1 MKQRLLTSQEDILAR
16 LTHNINYGDGLL
28 VLAGDEGSGKSTI
41 AISLLEELDVYNQAL
56 ISCPK
61 HIKITEVRKKIVE
74 QFFTDAMFN
83 EEEPLPDILLRL
95 ANGRS
100 QSMLVIMDDATSLSD
115 DIVEELLLLPH
126 LQSQGIRLRMV
137 FTTTVERSQ
146 ELKKTLPKAYGCQ
159 VVIVE
164 ISTLNQDESLDLY
177 QRLMARATVQPP
189 VGLSKVNRYLDQV
202 QRTPSQ
208 VINTVQIALHTPE
221 MLTQNKSLLFY
232 ALSGSVAF
240 IILALLGAWIWL
252 MDFRSDVHRNIKH
265 IESSNVKEESL
276 KFEKAKIKPEQK
288 VSEPS
293 RKINDSQAS
302 ENLPV
307 ENIEHHNSVLKEKN
321 FKKEAYQ
328 ASWPSLGYTIQ
339 VASVRQLNSL
349 DSVWSELKNQSNLFL
364 FKRSNRFILMIG
376 HYQNAEEA
384 QEAAVELGLDDST
397 WIRRW
402 NSIDLHRMERMLLI
416 DAI

>member
-1 MKQRLLTSQEDILAR
+1 MNHRLLTSQEDILAR
-16 LTHNINYGDGLL
+16 LIHNINYGDGLL
-28 VLAGDEGSGKSTI
+28 ILAGDEGAGKTTI
-41 AISLLEELDVYNQAL
+41 ALSLLEELDVYNQAL
-56 ISCPK
+56 ITCPE

-74 QFFTDAMFN
+74 QIFTDAMFN

-115 DIVEELLLLPH
+115 DIIEELLLLPH

-159 VVIVE
+159 IVALE
-164 ISTLNQDESLDLY
+164 IGALNQDESLDLY

-189 VGLSKVNRYLDQV
+189 VGLNKVNRYLDQV

-232 ALSGSVAF
+232 ILTGSVVF

-265 IESSNVKEESL
+265 IESSNVKEDNL
-276 KFEKAKIKPEQK
+276 KFESTTIKPEKK
-288 VSEPS
+288 VGDSS
-293 RKINDSQAS
+293 KIERDSDVS
-302 ENLPV
+302 KNLSVESIENQ
-307 ENIEHHNSVLKEKN
+307 NSVLKEKN
-321 FKKEAYQ
+321 FKKESYQ

-376 HYQNAEEA
+376 HYKNVEEA
-384 QEAAVELGLDDST
+384 QEAAVQLGLDDST
-397 WIRRW
+397 WIRQW
-402 NSIDLHRMERMLLI
+402 SSIDLHRMERMLLI